1 MCSCWKKS
9 HKHDCKWIRVLWR
22 TEPSDVREANC
33 CSRPAPTW
41 TGFIAL
47 VNRLLASHWSAFGAD
62 VWSHSVCVPAPY
74 VCVCVCATLFHAYC
88 SQTSCVIVIAP
99 PEQRSNLM
107 QPPRCIQL
115 RPSKQSCGKLQP
127 VRHTHTHRHTD
138 AKLTQAPTKK
148 QEMYNRSRVNTA
160 LTFLPSEG
168 LNKQPKLKWIWSCFF
183 CSSRSGW

>member
-22 TEPSDVREANC
+22 TEPSDVPEANC

-74 VCVCVCATLFHAYC
+74 VCVCDSFSCILQPDKLCDCDRSTRAALEFNAASTLHSAPTIQTKLWQITACATHAHT
-88 SQTSCVIVIAP
+88 QAH
-99 PEQRSNLM
+99 
-107 QPPRCIQL
+107 RC
-115 RPSKQSCGKLQP
+115 K
-127 VRHTHTHRHTD
+127 THTGPHKKPAD
-138 AKLTQAPTKK
+138 VQQKSCKYSANIPSIGETK
-148 QEMYNRSRVNTA
+148 
-160 LTFLPSEG
+160 
-168 LNKQPKLKWIWSCFF
+168 
-183 CSSRSGW
+183 